1 MADVITRFKI
11 ETTQYDSKLRDASK
25 GLAEYTRQATMAGN
39 EFGKFTQKNV
49 EAARAL
55 GSITPS
61 ANNAKDKV
69 RELVGAFNDVAR
81 TYNALTKEQ
90 QQSDFGKAM
99 AESLGQLSQQLKEAK
114 KELYDNGEAG
124 KGTSGILE
132 LLKDKFTVN
141 IDALTLFN
149 KGLQVAGV
157 ALNVAKDAFFASEA
171 TVDEWGRIVDSSK
184 SLYEGFLTA
193 LNTGDISGYLGRI
206 DEIVQAARAAYDEL
220 DRLGTMKTI
229 QAPKMSAQQ
238 TENERMR
245 MMIQTGRYIA
255 PVDGRRASMKD
266 GQLLTPEQI
275 RGIETKLQNGM
286 KTVVSLVGNEVKQTG
301 KAIDAVYN
309 RQAQELGLS
318 LKEFR
323 KGTSSMA
330 EFDKRMAGYDQY
342 QKWREQHTTIDMQ
355 SGREIVA
362 RGNPFEQFAKW
373 GTFRVDGQRYNDLVR
388 LIQQRDQQAGQAYS
402 MQSQAYRTM
411 NRAEGVTVSKLMR
424 GETTGGTTG
433 GTTTTRTAATPKTEE
448 QQNQTR
454 IAELVKQYQDLATAA
469 KTADDAQKAGL
480 TERMTKIQGEI
491 KTLQDRNTE
500 LKKFAD
506 EARQVQYPVGS
517 LPQLNEQLK
526 TLQTEQ
532 AKALDAK
539 QWKDYQKQIEQT
551 QYQIDALKGKWQDG
565 LQATFKLNIEQQG
578 STDIKT
584 AKPED
589 ITVTFKA
596 DDADVLAKVRDI
608 EGVTID
614 PKTITVTAQTQEA
627 IAALQRV
634 DGLTI
639 QPKTAEVTF
648 KADDADVL
656 AKVRDIEG
664 VTIDPKTITV
674 TAQTQEAIA
683 ALQRVD
689 GLTIQ
694 PKTAEVTFKADDA
707 DVLAKVR
714 DIEGVT
720 IDPKTLTVTANTA
733 DAYNKVQELLKSVD
747 GKTVTFTVQPK
758 METGTSIQN
767 DAGMSA
773 YISSLKQQLETADYG
788 TSLYNGLS
796 AQLADMTTLQNL
808 VGESLKAGLSTAMFD
823 AADATGKDFWTRAME
838 GSVEDTDW
846 QAIVE
851 KINEALKAAG
861 LDTISLN
868 FKTGDVKNQA
878 NEMTKNW
885 KGAASAI
892 QSVGQAMS
900 QIEDPAAKVMGTI
913 AQAVATVALTF
924 ASSLKGT
931 VTPWDWI
938 AAAAAGTATM
948 ISTIS
953 AIHSSTGYANGGVI
967 KGNSYS
973 GDNIG
978 GMVDGGAGGFVGLNA
993 GEVVLNAAQQR
1004 GVASALSE
1012 GGNRR
1017 IEVFGR
1023 LSGETIYLSS
1033 DRYTRRTGRGTIMTW
1048 K

>member
-1 MADVITRFKI
+1 
-11 ETTQYDSKLRDASK
+11 
-25 GLAEYTRQATMAGN
+25 
-39 EFGKFTQKNV
+39 
-49 EAARAL
+49 
-55 GSITPS
+55 
-61 ANNAKDKV
+61 
-69 RELVGAFNDVAR
+69 
-81 TYNALTKEQ
+81 
-90 QQSDFGKAM
+90 
-99 AESLGQLSQQLKEAK
+99 
-114 KELYDNGEAG
+114 
-124 KGTSGILE
+124 
-132 LLKDKFTVN
+132 
-141 IDALTLFN
+141 
-149 KGLQVAGV
+149 
-157 ALNVAKDAFFASEA
+157 
-171 TVDEWGRIVDSSK
+171 
-184 SLYEGFLTA
+184 
-193 LNTGDISGYLGRI
+193 
-206 DEIVQAARAAYDEL
+206 
-220 DRLGTMKTI
+220 
-229 QAPKMSAQQ
+229 
-238 TENERMR
+238 
-245 MMIQTGRYIA
+245 
-255 PVDGRRASMKD
+255 MKD

-309 RQAQELGLS
+309 RQAKELGLS
-318 LKEFR
+318 LREFR

-330 EFDKRMAGYDQY
+330 EFDKRMAGYEQY

-355 SGREIVA
+355 SGREIIA

-517 LPQLNEQLK
+517 LLQLNEQLK

-589 ITVTFKA
+589 IT
-596 DDADVLAKVRDI
+596 
-608 EGVTID
+608 
-614 PKTITVTAQTQEA
+614 
-627 IAALQRV
+627 
-634 DGLTI
+634 
-639 QPKTAEVTF
+639 
-648 KADDADVL
+648 
-656 AKVRDIEG
+656 
-664 VTIDPKTITV
+664 
-674 TAQTQEAIA
+674 
-683 ALQRVD
+683 
-689 GLTIQ
+689 
-694 PKTAEVTFKADDA
+694 VTFKADDA

>member
-1 MADVITRFKI
+1 MAKSVLELAVGTGQWDAG
-11 ETTQYDSKLRDASK
+11 LRKAKSALD
-25 GLAEYTRQATMAGN
+25 N
-39 EFGKFTQKNV
+39 FTQSQGGLQQALEKDSENLRKFVSMMGGMESKAKTAKGQMNDYKSTIEQLTMQYNRMTEAQKNTIGQDYLQAIEQMKQKYHAV
-49 EAARAL
+49 SEEIQEMNRSL
-55 GSITPS
+55 
-61 ANNAKDKV
+61 NNAKMPDMKD
-69 RELVGAFNDVAR
+69 A
-81 TYNALTKEQ
+81 
-90 QQSDFGKAM
+90 
-99 AESLGQLSQQLKEAK
+99 
-114 KELYDNGEAG
+114 
-124 KGTSGILE
+124 SGILE
-132 LLKDKFTVN
+132 VLKDKFTIN

-149 KGLQVAGV
+149 KGLQAAEV

-206 DEIVQAARAAYDEL
+206 DEIVQAARTAYNEL

-229 QAPKMSAQQ
+229 QGPKMSAQQ

-275 RGIETKLQNGM
+275 RGLETKLQNGM

-301 KAIDAVYN
+301 KAIDAVYD
-309 RQAQELGLS
+309 RQAKELGLS

-330 EFDKRMAGYDQY
+330 EFDKRMAGYEQY
-342 QKWREQHTTIDMQ
+342 QKWREQHTTIDIK
-355 SGREIVA
+355 SGRETVA
-362 RGNPFEQFAKW
+362 HGNPFEQFAKW

-424 GETTGGTTG
+424 GETSGGATGGRG
-433 GTTTTRTAATPKTEE
+433 G
-448 QQNQTR
+448 
-454 IAELVKQYQDLATAA
+454 
-469 KTADDAQKAGL
+469 G
-480 TERMTKIQGEI
+480 
-491 KTLQDRNTE
+491 
-500 LKKFAD
+500 
-506 EARQVQYPVGS
+506 
-517 LPQLNEQLK
+517 
-526 TLQTEQ
+526 
-532 AKALDAK
+532 
-539 QWKDYQKQIEQT
+539 
-551 QYQIDALKGKWQDG
+551 
-565 LQATFKLNIEQQG
+565 
-578 STDIKT
+578 
-584 AKPED
+584 
-589 ITVTFKA
+589 
-596 DDADVLAKVRDI
+596 
-608 EGVTID
+608 
-614 PKTITVTAQTQEA
+614 KTITEEKDDFVE
-627 IAALQRV
+627 INGLINMAAERVSDLQRRIREAPSESMITELRDQLKDAQAELDRLNGKEV
-634 DGLTI
+634 KI
-639 QPKTAEVTF
+639 Q
-648 KADDADVL
+648 
-656 AKVRDIEG
+656 
-664 VTIDPKTITV
+664 
-674 TAQTQEAIA
+674 
-683 ALQRVD
+683 
-689 GLTIQ
+689 
-694 PKTAEVTFKADDA
+694 
-707 DVLAKVR
+707 
-714 DIEGVT
+714 
-720 IDPKTLTVTANTA
+720 
-733 DAYNKVQELLKSVD
+733 
-747 GKTVTFTVQPK
+747 
-758 METGTSIQN
+758 METGTSITN

-773 YISSLKQQLETADYG
+773 YISSIKQQLETADYG

-808 VGESLKAGLSTAMFD
+808 VGESLKAGLGTAMFD
-823 AADATGKDFWTRAME
+823 AADETGKDFWTRAME

-953 AIHSSTGYANGGVI
+953 AIHSSTGYAQGGVI